1 MNKMRF
7 ITYLFFLI
15 IAGGCSEPKNELTA
29 EDQVLRFLTSPEY
42 EMLSLQDRSVW
53 TREEWQEYVS
63 KAKALGIGIT
73 PTPKPK
79 LSPTNKYFELE
90 RYLHEFVTF
99 NISNVRNVSDGE
111 QVVTVTVSWPS
122 VLEEVFFFKESLMG
136 IGIIEEKISNIQSAY
151 DRGLLT
157 PSAINLITS
166 DEEYTYT
173 VVPDGI
179 FFDVAKIQERI
190 DKRSEAKQLFDHL
203 TYIDSYDLD
212 FEWYSLDY
220 SKLISQI
227 ETLRK
232 ISIQQIEADIS
243 LLEAALLLANE
254 LIPEASHYTELTT
267 LGKLYQ
273 ARVLLE
279 SDAAYSQ
286 GLTFARATVAEAQ
299 NRQGIHLFFDWSF
312 SGENLPHEAVSA
324 GVQARYFDGD
334 GVQIGSENIMYTTIY
349 VKNGNRGGSI
359 GRIIENQ
366 NIARRVSSVEL
377 RYLMPASAPRFA
389 CKFNQAV
396 ECDPR

>member
-7 ITYLFFLI
+7 IKYLFFLI

-63 KAKALGIGIT
+63 KGII
-73 PTPKPK
+73 PKPK

-111 QVVTVTVSWPS
+111 QVVTVTVSWPRA
-122 VLEEVFFFKESLMG
+122 LEEAFFFEESLMG
-136 IGIIEEKISNIQSAY
+136 IFEEEISNIQSAY
-151 DRGLLT
+151 DRGFLT

-166 DEEYTYT
+166 DEEYT

-190 DKRSEAKQLFDHL
+190 DKRSEAKQLFDQL
-203 TYIDSYDLD
+203 KYIDSYDLD
-212 FEWYSLDY
+212 FDLYSLDY

-286 GLTFARATVAEAQ
+286 GLTFARARVAEAQ
-299 NRQGIHLFFDWSF
+299 NRRGIGLFFDWSL

-334 GVQIGSENIMYTTIY
+334 GVQIGSENIMYSDIN
-349 VKNGNRGGSI
+349 VENGNRGGSI

-366 NIARRVSSVEL
+366 NIARRVSSVEV
-377 RYLMPASAPRFA
+377 RYLVPSSAPRFA
-389 CKFNQAV
+389 CEFNQAV